1 MEYIIVLALS
11 FFKDPDL
18 KFYNFANVK
27 FNNLETCET
36 FIISKS
42 SVLKDSI
49 QFQFNKE
56 SKVKDYAISCWD
68 LEEWNKYLD
77 PLLRV

>member
-18 KFYNFANVK
+18 KFYTFSNVK
-27 FNNLETCET
+27 FENLETCEI
-36 FIISKS
+36 FITSKS
-42 SVLKDSI
+42 GILKDSI

-56 SKVKDYAISCWD
+56 GKVNDYAISCWD
-68 LEEWNKYLD
+68 SEKWNKYLD
-77 PLLRV
+77 SILKI